1 MSRRPRSPSRRTL
14 AAQEARIRA
23 AHAISLQRANPSWS
37 LSRAAREAHTTVP
50 TVRRHMPTA
59 VNRDTRGHWH
69 ATSADRERFTMSVTT
84 VEHGTVPLTVAGS
97 RKRALVGAHHAA
109 INSYLATGNPQRLD
123 ALQDRGGPHFANR
136 PQHHPAAVP
145 TRRAVVPGDL
155 RPRLLTES
163 SQP

>member
-1 MSRRPRSPSRRTL
+1 MSRRPRRPSRSTL

-23 AHAISLQRANPSWS
+23 AHAIALQRANPSWS

-69 ATSADRERFTMSVTT
+69 ATPADRERFTMSVTT

-109 INSYLATGNPQRLD
+109 INTYLATGNQQRLD
-123 ALQDRGGPHFANR
+123 ALRGKTVAG
-136 PQHHPAAVP
+136 
-145 TRRAVVPGDL
+145 
-155 RPRLLTES
+155 LTLQTDPSTIRQLFRQGELS
-163 SQP
+163 FLEIYALAS